1 MDEQRINR
9 LLEDNQQ
16 TLARFIKIEMQTAML
31 YLRLAET
38 EASLRDEKAARRA
51 RELARLAYDTAV
63 RFLPQVKRLT
73 AEERREIV
81 EQMFVLHDLFELGS
95 EA

>member
-9 LLEDNQQ
+9 LIEDNQQ
-16 TLARFIKIEMQTAML
+16 TLAKFIKIEIQTAML

-38 EASLRDEKAARRA
+38 ETYLQDEKGARRA

-81 EQMFVLHDLFELGS
+81 EQMLVLHDLFELDS